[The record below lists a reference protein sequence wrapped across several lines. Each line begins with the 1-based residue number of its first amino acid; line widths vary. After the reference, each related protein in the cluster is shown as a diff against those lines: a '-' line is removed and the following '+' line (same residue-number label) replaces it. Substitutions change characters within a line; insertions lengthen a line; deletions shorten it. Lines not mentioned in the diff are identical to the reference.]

1 LANRYWRAAATTN
14 WATAGNWELTPGG
27 GESVT
32 VPGSSDDV
40 FFVAGSGAT
49 STVGASITV
58 KSINCTGYTGT
69 LTVSSTFVLT
79 VAGSILFSS
88 DMSLSGTGTLT
99 LSATGTWTSNGKTIP
114 WSLTIGNSTMTATLA
129 DDWTVSGLVT
139 IGSGSS
145 QTLNSNNLYC
155 ESGFTFNGR
164 VAGTTNIRVTAGT
177 FTGNSVASRYISNP
191 VYLSS
196 GVAFAS
202 TIYIAATTLT
212 FGGSHTGTITIS
224 IAATG
229 TMTFAGTLPTLSTLA
244 TLAAVTLALP
254 STLTITNGLTLA
266 GNLTLTGYGLSCGSC
281 TTSAAVTWTM
291 VADCSISGQLSLGGN
306 LTLSGAYIFSVGGI
320 LQTTTTATITRNTAT
335 LTADSISIKAS
346 QTSTILGASGL
357 SISSLYMESGAG
369 LIFPASQTLTVSTI
383 IDIAG
388 TLLNRCSIASGT
400 GSSAFSLTYNGTSA
414 NMNIDEMNA
423 TDVTFSA
430 PNVNN
435 GVQVHGGG
443 TFTRCTGIV
452 NVSGNMGDN
461 VPPAV
466 TNVRSGTA
474 YWLNGASVNGSCS
487 VPIAANVLAGVAVDA
502 TTGTFDE
509 AARNT
514 DPGIANV
521 RSGTNYKIQNSS
533 LTGTMSGG
541 AGSTGYPRSRVANA

>member
-1 LANRYWRAAATTN
+1 MANRYWRASATTN
-14 WATAGNWELTPGG
+14 WATAGNWEATPGG
-27 GESVT
+27 GETVT
-32 VPGSSDDV
+32 VPGSGDDV

-49 STVGASITV
+49 STVGANITV

-69 LTVSSTFVLT
+69 LTVSSILT

-88 DMSLSGTGTLT
+88 GMSLSGTGTLT
-99 LSATGTWTSNGKTIP
+99 PSATGTWTSNGKTIP
-114 WSLTIGNSTMTATLA
+114 WNLIIGNITMTATLA
-129 DDWTVSGLVT
+129 DDWTVSGGVS
-139 IGSGSS
+139 IGAGNS

-155 ESGFTFNGR
+155 GSGFAFNGR

-177 FTGNSVASRYISNP
+177 FTGSSSPTRYISNP

-202 TIYIAATTLT
+202 TIYIAATTLS
-212 FGGSHTGTITIS
+212 FGGSHTGTITII

-229 TMTFAGTLPTLSTLA
+229 TMTFEGTLPTLPTLA

-254 STLTITNGLTLA
+254 SSLTITNELTLA
-266 GNLTLTGYGLSCGSC
+266 GSLTLTGYGLSCGSC

-291 VADCSISGQLSLGGN
+291 VADCSITGNLALGGN
-306 LTLSGAYIFSVGGI
+306 LTLSGAYNFSVGGI
-320 LQTTTTATITRNTAT
+320 LQSTSTSTITRNTAT
-335 LTADSISIKAS
+335 LTAGSLSVKAS
-346 QTSTILGASGL
+346 QTQDIRGASDL
-357 SISSLYMESGAG
+357 SIENLYIESGG
-369 LIFPASQTLTVSTI
+369 IFIFTASQTLTVSTSVSV
-383 IDIAG
+383 AG
-388 TLLNRCSIASGT
+388 TSLNRCAIRSGT
-400 GSSAFSLTYNGTSA
+400 ASTAFSLTYNGTSA
-414 NMNIDEMNA
+414 NMNLDEINA

-430 PNVNN
+430 PNVN
-435 GVQVHGGG
+435 GGIQIHGGG
-443 TFTRCTGIV
+443 TLLRTTGAV
-452 NVSGNMGDN
+452 NYTVNPGDN

-466 TNVRSGTA
+466 GNVRSGTS
-474 YWLNGASVNGSCS
+474 YWLNGSNVTGTCAVPAAS
-487 VPIAANVLAGVAVDA
+487 NVLSGVSVDA

-541 AGSTGYPRSRVANA
+541 AGSAGYPRSRVANA

>member
-1 LANRYWRAAATTN
+1 
-14 WATAGNWELTPGG
+14 
-27 GESVT
+27 
-32 VPGSSDDV
+32 
-40 FFVAGSGAT
+40 
-49 STVGASITV
+49 
-58 KSINCTGYTGT
+58 
-69 LTVSSTFVLT
+69 
-79 VAGSILFSS
+79 
-88 DMSLSGTGTLT
+88 
-99 LSATGTWTSNGKTIP
+99 
-114 WSLTIGNSTMTATLA
+114 
-129 DDWTVSGLVT
+129 
-139 IGSGSS
+139 
-145 QTLNSNNLYC
+145 
-155 ESGFTFNGR
+155 
-164 VAGTTNIRVTAGT
+164 
-177 FTGNSVASRYISNP
+177 
-191 VYLSS
+191 
-196 GVAFAS
+196 
-202 TIYIAATTLT
+202 
-212 FGGSHTGTITIS
+212 
-224 IAATG
+224 
-229 TMTFAGTLPTLSTLA
+229 
-244 TLAAVTLALP
+244 
-254 STLTITNGLTLA
+254 
-266 GNLTLTGYGLSCGSC
+266 
-281 TTSAAVTWTM
+281 
-291 VADCSISGQLSLGGN
+291 
-306 LTLSGAYIFSVGGI
+306 
-320 LQTTTTATITRNTAT
+320 
-335 LTADSISIKAS
+335 
-346 QTSTILGASGL
+346 
-357 SISSLYMESGAG
+357 MESGAG